1 MSTQDIGPEHPAGDE
16 VFDDLSRYL
25 DRFGL
30 LLALVSLTIVLS
42 SLVHL
47 PHESDVITNLGVIL
61 LASASCLMLL
71 LAIHATGVSRRWR
84 RISEIIIGALLLTQ
98 VVAGA
103 LVLFNREP
111 DQDVGMH
118 VPPLGALLFALASF
132 ALVVRRVLHHRQVS
146 MATVLAAVTGY
157 LLIPLIF
164 FDLFLT
170 MEIALPGEFFSD
182 QEASPEFMYYSLTTV
197 TTLGG
202 PLEASTDLGRLMTA
216 VASILGQL
224 YLVVFVALI
233 VGLMSGRWAQRLS
246 QDAQR

>member
-1 MSTQDIGPEHPAGDE
+1 MSTQDIGPEHPDGDE

-47 PHESDVITNLGVIL
+47 PHESDVITNLGLIL

-132 ALVVRRVLHHRQVS
+132 ALVVHHRQVS